1 MSSNETKYAK
11 THEWVRIEGDVARV
25 GLSDYAQEHLGDVVS
40 FDLPAPGTRV
50 EAEQSIGAVDS
61 VKAASDIY
69 SPITGEVIE
78 INTEVESAPEIVN
91 QDAEGAGWLLTIKP
105 EKPEELEGLMGK
117 AEYNDYIRTL

>member
-1 MSSNETKYAK
+1 MSSNETRYAK
-11 THEWVRIEGDVARV
+11 THEWVRIEGDVARI

-69 SPITGEVIE
+69 SPVTGEVLE
-78 INTEVESAPEIVN
+78 INAEVESAPEIVN

-105 EKPEELEGLMGK
+105 EKLEELQGLMGK
-117 AEYNDYIRTL
+117 AEYNEFIRTL

>member
-11 THEWVRIEGDVARV
+11 THEWVRVEGDVARV

-69 SPITGEVIE
+69 SPVTGEVIE
-78 INTEVESAPEIVN
+78 VNAEIESAPEIVN
-91 QDAEGAGWLLTIKP
+91 QDAEGAGWLLTIKL
-105 EKPEELEGLMGK
+105 EIPEELEGLMGK
-117 AEYNDYIRTL
+117 AEYNEFIRTL